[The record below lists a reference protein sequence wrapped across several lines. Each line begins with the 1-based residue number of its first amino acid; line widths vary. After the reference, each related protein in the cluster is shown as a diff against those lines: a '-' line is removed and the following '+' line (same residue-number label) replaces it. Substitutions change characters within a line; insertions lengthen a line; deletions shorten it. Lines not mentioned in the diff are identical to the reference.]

1 MAQQQQHRDEF
12 SNQDRNRDRD
22 DDAGKNDQFGTG
34 GVTDPAVTQYT
45 YYESTVATGYG
56 APPPVTGVP
65 AAGAYALP
73 NYAAYDPALYATTG
87 AAGFDS
93 GTGGGGGQWG
103 QDASAGGGG
112 GGQWGQDAS
121 AGGGGGGQ
129 GGQDA
134 SAGGGGGGGNKGR
147 EQK

>member
-12 SNQDRNRDRD
+12 SNQDHNRDRD

-56 APPPVTGVP
+56 APPPVTGVA
-65 AAGAYALP
+65 AAGTYALP
-73 NYAAYDPALYATTG
+73 NYGTYDPTLYGTTD
-87 AAGFDS
+87 AAGFGT

-103 QDASAGGGG
+103 QDAT
-112 GGQWGQDAS
+112 
-121 AGGGGGGQ
+121 
-129 GGQDA
+129 
-134 SAGGGGGGGNKGR
+134 AGGGGGGGGGGRSGQDANAGGGGGGDGNKGR
-147 EQK
+147 DQK